1 MMAQDVSW
9 ELVRGTRAGLISGM
23 AGWEDAEELLSGERA
38 I

>member
-9 ELVRGTRAGLISGM
+9 ELVRGTPGWFDFRNGR
-23 AGWEDAEELLSGERA
+23 WEDAEELLSGERA